1 MEISAKNWISV
12 GPKQNSPLKA
22 QTMEKSEKFEKKKRS
37 KYQQY
42 IGLRDKIG
50 NVSIGSLLS

>member
-22 QTMEKSEKFEKKKRS
+22 QTMEKSENFEKK
-37 KYQQY
+37 
-42 IGLRDKIG
+42 
-50 NVSIGSLLS
+50 